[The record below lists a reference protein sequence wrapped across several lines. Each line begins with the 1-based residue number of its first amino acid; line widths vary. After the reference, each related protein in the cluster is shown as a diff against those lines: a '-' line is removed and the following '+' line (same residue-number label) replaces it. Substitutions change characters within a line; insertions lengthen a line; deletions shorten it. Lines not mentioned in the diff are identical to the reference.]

1 MASFLFGNHSAN
13 AAKEIKR
20 DESDTESSSDEESDD
35 LEEGEDAMIDS
46 DSDAENNVNT
56 KRTVHDDEEEDSNSE
71 EESEKSE
78 LPADVFGSALLLKK
92 GNQKRKAAWKDED
105 NEDIHVKDVTV
116 TYKKAV
122 GKHGSKETS
131 IEQYGKF
138 LARKFR

>member
-1 MASFLFGNHSAN
+1 
-13 AAKEIKR
+13 
-20 DESDTESSSDEESDD
+20 
-35 LEEGEDAMIDS
+35 MIDS

-56 KRTVHDDEEEDSNSE
+56 KRTVHDDEEEEEESNSE

-92 GNQKRKAAWKDED
+92 GNRKRKAAWKDED
-105 NEDIHVKDVTV
+105 NEDILVKYVTT

-131 IEQYGKF
+131 IEQFGES